1 MQTEIEM
8 PVKKWRK
15 IRKAARKKQPV
26 KGQYEKLELTEK
38 DWNAYAET
46 IAKIRPD
53 MPRRNAN

>member
-1 MQTEIEM
+1 MLTEIEM

-15 IRKAARKKQPV
+15 IRKMARKKKPV
-26 KGQYEKLELTEK
+26 QGQYKRCELTDE

-53 MPRRNAN
+53 LKRRDA